1 MSNMWQ
7 KEVTR
12 PTLLLPLLIIIIMPL
27 FFFFSEPQNQNK
39 TQKNDDITQHLYD
52 YYETSSSSLTV
63 DTYDREKLRSM
74 ANERWMIEPNILYTL
89 W

>member
-7 KEVTR
+7 KEVTW